1 MISLKE
7 YLSKII
13 IHILNN
19 EKFEVSEAYVSQ
31 SNRPDLSDYQSN
43 VAMVIAKKEHKNP
56 KEIANKIASQLKNE
70 SFIENVS
77 VDGPGFINITLTN
90 SFLEKEE
97 PFNFNSTKR
106 VVLIDYGGPNI
117 AKEMHVG
124 HLRSA
129 IIGESIKR
137 IMRTCGDT
145 VLGDVHFGDWGTPIG
160 MLIAQLKREK
170 PFLNYFSENI
180 CDDFSM
186 NISDISALYR
196 RAASNFKEDET
207 FKEEAR
213 IATFELQRGNKGY
226 LALWKM
232 FKDVSVKA
240 VKSNYDKLDVTFDL
254 WMGESDVNEILPVL
268 TEDLQKKG
276 LAILSDGALIV
287 PLKAKNNR
295 ERAPMILKKTDGAY
309 TYAAT
314 DLATIIQRKRDFNP
328 QNILYVVDAR
338 QKEHFE
344 QVFEVAH
351 LAGYVDDSI
360 SLEHIPFGTVNGDD
374 GKPFKTRN
382 GGVMNLKDLITLA
395 IQKAKQNIPT
405 GINEEEAEI
414 QAYQIAIGALK
425 FQDLKNGR
433 TSDYIFDT
441 ENFTKSEGKTGAY
454 IQYAI
459 ARINSILDKSN
470 ITEKELIA
478 ANIKITHSLER
489 TILLLLKQQNEALQ
503 EAYIR
508 REPSVI
514 SDYVYA
520 LSQAFSS
527 FYSELPINSEKDEAI
542 RLSRLKIID
551 RVRNVLKS
559 NLQLLGISSPDK
571 MAKRN
576 KN

>member
-19 EKFEVSEAYVSQ
+19 EKFEVSEAYVTQ

-56 KEIANKIASQLKNE
+56 KEIANKIVSQLKKE

-137 IMRTCGDT
+137 IMRAYGDK

-180 CDDFSM
+180 CDDFFM

-478 ANIKITHSLER
+478 ANIKITHPLER

-514 SDYVYA
+514 SDYVYV

-571 MAKRN
+571 MANRN

>member
-137 IMRTCGDT
+137 IMRACGDK

-254 WMGESDVNEILPVL
+254 WMGESDVSEILPVL
-268 TEDLQKKG
+268 AEDLQKKG

-478 ANIKITHSLER
+478 ANIKITHPLER

-514 SDYVYA
+514 SDYVYV

-527 FYSELPINSEKDEAI
+527 FYSELPINSEKDETI

-551 RVRNVLKS
+551 SVRNVLKS

-571 MAKRN
+571 MANRN